1 MQQSAIVPGE
11 AGAIAD
17 VEARIDRFTLIETGV
32 CYGLYVL
39 FVCNLYDPFQITW
52 GVTSTKPYSSYN
64 CIWSDIPFFQRV
76 LLY

>member
-39 FVCNLYDPFQITW
+39 FVCNLYDPFQIT
-52 GVTSTKPYSSYN
+52 
-64 CIWSDIPFFQRV
+64 
-76 LLY
+76 